1 MLNEYRGKDGRS
13 ISTIDTVDLLGIL
26 SVVFGAAVATTGLA
40 SIFGVVFADYALT
53 YSGTSVGAGILM
65 IVAGFGSIIFTN
77 GLSREEF
84 LNANTL
90 EGVMTILAGAMTFA
104 LFLEPQIVVD
114 MIINNNW
121 GQFTVTGL
129 YATVAGLLATQ

>member
-1 MLNEYRGKDGRS
+1 M
-13 ISTIDTVDLLGIL
+13 
-26 SVVFGAAVATTGLA
+26 
-40 SIFGVVFADYALT
+40 
-53 YSGTSVGAGILM
+53 GAGILM